1 MTEEESVQ
9 YCSICQMR
17 FHEEEGIGH
26 HAQPVNDG
34 RCCTICNE
42 SVVIPAR
49 RNLAR
54 RNAQ

>member
-26 HAQPVNDG
+26 DAQPVNDG

-42 SVVIPAR
+42 SVVAPAR
-49 RNLAR
+49 RNRVIAF
-54 RNAQ
+54 